1 MNTVEV
7 IAGSRLHFGL
17 LCGAPE
23 SGWHYGGIG
32 MMIDQPAWH
41 IHGTRIASD
50 TDEFDV
56 APVVETRLRDLI
68 GEFRRHYDD
77 LPTVRLTTR
86 SIAGLHAGLGS
97 GTQLTLAVGTAFLM
111 LSGRPRPSRISD
123 LAARLGRSRRSA
135 IGTFGFDHG
144 GFIVDHGRNPSGDE
158 RQLRK
163 LTFPEEWRMVVL
175 SPESSEGL
183 SGASEEQFFGERRY
197 LDPAALQQLASLV
210 NSQIVPSVMQTDFE
224 QFRDGLSE
232 YGRLVGEYYSPAQG
246 GVFGN
251 SVIQQ
256 IVKQLPSRETAGMV
270 QSSWGP
276 SVAIPARSAAEAD
289 EIAAR
294 MQALVADDILTARV
308 VRGLNCGATVR
319 TPAPETYR
327 SFG

>member
-41 IHGTRIASD
+41 IHGARITSD
-50 TDEFDV
+50 RDEFDV
-56 APVVETRLRDLI
+56 APVVEKRLRDLI
-68 GEFRRHYDD
+68 GAFRRQFDD
-77 LPTVRLTTR
+77 LPAVRLTTR
-86 SIAGLHAGLGS
+86 SIAGTHAGLGS
-97 GTQLTLAVGTAFLM
+97 GTQLTLAAGTALLL
-111 LSGRPRPSRISD
+111 LSGRPRPDKISE

-144 GFIVDHGRNPSGDE
+144 GFIVDHGRNSSGGE
-158 RQLRK
+158 RELRK

-197 LDPAALQQLASLV
+197 LNPGELQQLAALV
-210 NSQIVPSVMQTDFE
+210 DLQIVPSVMQTDFE
-224 QFRDGLSE
+224 QFRDGLGE

-256 IVKQLPSRETAGMV
+256 IVKQLPPHETAGMV

-276 SVAIPARSAAEAD
+276 SVAIPARCVAEAD
-289 EIAAR
+289 EIAER
-294 MQALVADDILTARV
+294 MQALVDDNMLTAHV